1 MSEELAA
8 KKSGSRVFYF
18 LVGLSL
24 GSLISIL
31 FAPKSGDETREYL
44 SDKLKEGSDY
54 THKKTHELRE
64 RAAVVVEQGKN
75 MVTQKKEQI
84 AAAVDA
90 GRDVYKQ
97 EIAKAK
103 AAGTETEK

>member
-31 FAPKSGDETREYL
+31 FAPKSGDETREY
-44 SDKLKEGSDY
+44 Y
-54 THKKTHELRE
+54 RIH
-64 RAAVVVEQGKN
+64 
-75 MVTQKKEQI
+75 
-84 AAAVDA
+84 
-90 GRDVYKQ
+90 
-97 EIAKAK
+97 
-103 AAGTETEK
+103 